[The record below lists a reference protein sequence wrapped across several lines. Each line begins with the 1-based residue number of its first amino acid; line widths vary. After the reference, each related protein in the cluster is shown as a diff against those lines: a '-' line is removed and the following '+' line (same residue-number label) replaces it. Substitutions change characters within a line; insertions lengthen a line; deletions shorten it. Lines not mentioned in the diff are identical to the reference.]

1 MSDWLQRFAGE
12 LEEPPLPSGEV
23 STILD
28 LTRDVAHGTERKLA
42 PLTSY
47 LVGIHLGRRL
57 EAGADRD
64 GALRDAVDRVLAAIP
79 DQDEPTDTDGDDTDR
94 P

>member
-1 MSDWLQRFAGE
+1 MSDWLPRFADE
-12 LEEPPLPSGEV
+12 LGEPPPTRDEV
-23 STILD
+23 TAILD

-47 LVGIHLGRRL
+47 LVGIHLGRQL

-64 GALRDAVDRVLAAIP
+64 EALRRAVDRILARLP
-79 DQDEPTDTDGDDTDR
+79 DAAD
-94 P
+94 

>member
-1 MSDWLQRFAGE
+1 MSDWLPRFAEE
-12 LEEPPLPSGEV
+12 LGEPPLTRHEV
-23 STILD
+23 TTILD

-64 GALRDAVDRVLAAIP
+64 EALRRAVDRILAELP
-79 DQDEPTDTDGDDTDR
+79 DATD
-94 P
+94 